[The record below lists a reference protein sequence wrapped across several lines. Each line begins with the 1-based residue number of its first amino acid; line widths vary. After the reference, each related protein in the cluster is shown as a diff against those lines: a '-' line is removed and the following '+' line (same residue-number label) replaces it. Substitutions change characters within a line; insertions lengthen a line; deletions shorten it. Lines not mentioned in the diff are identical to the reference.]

1 MRWWTLAVEGR
12 VDENSASQPGL
23 EGWTMTRWLTGSK
36 LVLPLSEVLDAV
48 PKS

>member
-1 MRWWTLAVEGR
+1 MRWWTLAVEGPSY
-12 VDENSASQPGL
+12 ENSASQPGL
-23 EGWTMTRWLTGSK
+23 ERWAMTRWLTGLI